1 MALPAAAGAKAWIAA
16 HRTVLA
22 GGAIGGAALLG
33 LRARSKGKAGKPPAG
48 GSTQMAPVGS
58 GTQQSYT
65 GAGTYDST
73 ANDIYNAIEPQIEA
87 LSRQVE
93 RSGMV
98 PGPVGPRG
106 PGGAAG
112 APGRPAGVP
121 PRPRPVP
128 RPKPRPKPGRRPP
141 VVVRRRPPAR
151 RPPVRRLGPPV
162 RRRRPVPPERE
173 D

>member
-1 MALPAAAGAKAWIAA
+1 MALPAAAGAKTWITS
-16 HRTVLA
+16 HRTVLI
-22 GGAIGGAALLG
+22 GSAIGGAALLG
-33 LRARSKGKAGKPPAG
+33 LRARSKGKAASPPAG

-87 LSRQVE
+87 LSRQIE
-93 RSGMV
+93 RSGLR

-106 PGGAAG
+106 PAG
-112 APGRPAGVP
+112 HPAGQP
-121 PRPRPVP
+121 PRPRPAP
-128 RPKPRPKPGRRPP
+128 KPKPKPRPGHRPP
-141 VVVRRRPPAR
+141 VVVRR
-151 RPPVRRLGPPV
+151 PPVPRRKPPTP
-162 RRRRPVPPERE
+162 RPRRRPVPPQRE